1 MVLAV
6 GFFIEKL
13 LDTLPLAM
21 EIVPKSKKVSPAASR
36 LLEFAW
42 LFNGFEEAE
51 LPGRLMTINPAII
64 TTRPI
69 KTAATVRLVFL

>member
-1 MVLAV
+1 MALAV
-6 GFFIEKL
+6 GFVMGKL

-21 EIVPKSKKVSPAASR
+21 EIVPKSKKVSPASSR

-42 LFNGFEEAE
+42 LFTGFEKEE

-64 TTRPI
+64 TIRPV
-69 KTAATVRLVFL
+69 KTTTTHRLVSL